1 MTTKHLNIEST
12 WVGDDLCITVSGG
25 ERPHIGSVAIAT
37 PRPSLSGDGS
47 MSCTSSV
54 INLAGHRD
62 EEIVRRIA
70 EKACI
75 KHGCTVVCTGGFH
88 KDGIADKEI
97 SEIIEEADGYGK
109 Q

>member
-1 MTTKHLNIEST
+1 MTTKHLSIEST

-25 ERPHIGSVAIAT
+25 ERPHIGSVAIAV
-37 PRPSLSGDGS
+37 PRPSLTGNGS

-54 INLAGHRD
+54 INLTMHKD

-88 KDGIADKEI
+88 KDVITNKEI
-97 SEIIEEADGYGK
+97 TEIIEEVDGYVM